1 MGWNRRYSLGSYVR
15 SALWIVPFF
24 ALLLH
29 VVLIR
34 LVYVMDDAIGW
45 EPARPGG
52 VAGTQMVLQAIISMT
67 LTFLVFTFGSLLVAI
82 QIAGGQL
89 TPRIIAATLL
99 RDNVIRVIVGL
110 FIFTLLFATGTLA
123 RMDTQVYHLVAEIA
137 GFLGFCSVAAF
148 LYLIDY
154 AARLLRP
161 VSIVWRIGEA
171 GRAVIESVYANPAKP
186 TGSTRPDDTL
196 PPPDRII
203 LHRGKSGIV
212 LAVNLEDL
220 LAEARR

>member
-1 MGWNRRYSLGSYVR
+1 MSWNRWYSIRSYVR

-29 VVLIR
+29 IVVIR
-34 LVYVMDDAIGW
+34 LVYVIDTAISW
-45 EPARPGG
+45 EPPWPWG

-99 RDNVIRVIVGL
+99 RDNVIRLIVGL
-110 FIFTLLFATGTLA
+110 FIFTLLFATGALA
-123 RMDTQVYHLVAEIA
+123 RLEARVYHLVSELA
-137 GFLGFCSVAAF
+137 GLLGFCSVAAF

-186 TGSTRPDDTL
+186 TGSTRPDDT
-196 PPPDRII
+196 
-203 LHRGKSGIV
+203 
-212 LAVNLEDL
+212 
-220 LAEARR
+220 